1 MTGAKDE
8 QLPAMILPALR
19 SDCRAVQTY
28 AYVPGPPLRCPVL
41 SLVGTD
47 APQATTDEV
56 GAWAGRTDGP
66 FTLRVCD
73 GGHFDLDTHTDEIAD
88 VIRSTTGGMS

>member
-19 SDCRAVQTY
+19 GDCRAVQTY

-47 APQATTDEV
+47 DPQATTDEV

-73 GGHFDLDTHTDEIAD
+73 GGHFHLDTHTDEIAD